1 MKTIYILRAFESYAS
16 MQAYEKQTDDPDYR
30 LLADASCYAL
40 NREDLPFGGF
50 LRQGYDLED
59 IAKIQVAA
67 DSNEYLAAYYG
78 RHDAPALEV
87 SNA

>member
-1 MKTIYILRAFESYAS
+1 MKTIYILRAYEDVASYVTMLEDEELYLSCDAA
-16 MQAYEKQTDDPDYR
+16 AYSLK
-30 LLADASCYAL
+30 
-40 NREDLPFGGF
+40 REDLPFGGF
-50 LRQGYDLED
+50 ISQGYAIEEV
-59 IAKIQVAA
+59 AERRVAA